1 MFNNGN
7 MNKNLFLKNLKLSPQ
22 YVKLLTYG
30 NMNKTLFFKNFKLAW
45 KANSA

>member
-7 MNKNLFLKNLKLSPQ
+7 MNKKKFLKNLKLSPQ